1 MVVHRSIATSF
12 EEPSIDMSLDMRLAF
27 TAQSQKAFL
36 HTVPS
41 KLDIS
46 AKQSH
51 GIRNQRTFQ
60 PFERSV
66 QPQSMV
72 VASLMGIASDSF
84 GRCLMSHVGVEEIV
98 IGPRAPKQD
107 H

>member
-12 EEPSIDMSLDMRLAF
+12 EKPSIDMPLDIRLAF
-27 TAQSQKAFL
+27 TTQSQKAFL

-41 KLDIS
+41 RLDIS
-46 AKQSH
+46 TQQSQCI
-51 GIRNQRTFQ
+51 GNQRTFQ
-60 PFERSV
+60 PFERGV

-72 VASLMGIASDSF
+72 VASLMGIASDSL
-84 GRCLMSHVGVEEIV
+84 GRCLMSHVGMEEIV

>member
-27 TAQSQKAFL
+27 TAQSQKGLL

-41 KLDIS
+41 NLDIS
-46 AKQSH
+46 AQQSH
-51 GIRNQRTFQ
+51 GIGNQRTFQ

-72 VASLMGIASDSF
+72 VACLMGIASDSL
-84 GRCLMSHVGVEEIV
+84 GRCLISHVGMATLV
-98 IGPRAPKQD
+98 IGLKAR
-107 H
+107 

>member
-41 KLDIS
+41 HLDIS
-46 AKQSH
+46 TQQSH
-51 GIRNQRTFQ
+51 CIGNQRTFQ
-60 PFERSV
+60 PFERGFK
-66 QPQSMV
+66 PQSMV
-72 VASLMGIASDSF
+72 VACLMGIASDSL
-84 GRCLMSHVGVEEIV
+84 GRCLISHVGMAELV
-98 IGPRAPKQD
+98 IGLKAR
-107 H
+107 